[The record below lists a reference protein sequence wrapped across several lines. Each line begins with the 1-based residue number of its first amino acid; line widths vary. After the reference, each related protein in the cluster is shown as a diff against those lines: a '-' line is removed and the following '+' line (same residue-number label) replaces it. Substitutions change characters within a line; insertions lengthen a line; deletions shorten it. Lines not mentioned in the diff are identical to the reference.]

1 MSAGLLYRP
10 GAAPIPAELL
20 QGFGTLIETWFGL
33 SQPNRNR
40 VTLERRFLAAARACG
55 LGEDPALFLEELRK
69 AEPGSRAF
77 EAAANLVPNRETSF
91 FRDVGQLHGFV
102 DQLLTTS
109 LQETSG
115 PIRILS
121 AGCATGE
128 EAYSLAMLCFE
139 NLHRFYCRQVAIH
152 GVDVSHE
159 AIQRAR
165 AGSYG
170 ASALAKAGRGPEG
183 WQERYF
189 RQEGDAYQVKSFLRA
204 AVTFQQANLVDPAS
218 LAGMGGYDAIVC
230 RNVLIYFDRTTL
242 EATVDRLLGLLR
254 PGGVLLLGHAESG
267 FVSHLDHLRRRHD
280 DQVWFERRD
289 D

>member
-1 MSAGLLYRP
+1 MTTGQLYRP
-10 GAAPIPAELL
+10 GATPVPAELL
-20 QGFGTLIETWFGL
+20 HGFGTLIESWFGL

-55 LGEDPALFLEELRK
+55 MGEDPAGFLEELRK
-69 AEPGSRAF
+69 AEPGSEVF

-91 FRDVGQLHGFV
+91 FRDVGQLHGFI
-102 DQLLTTS
+102 DQLLDTS

-121 AGCATGE
+121 AGCANGE

-165 AGSYG
+165 AGAYG
-170 ASALAKAGRGPEG
+170 AAAFAKAGRGPEG
-183 WQERYF
+183 WRDRYF
-189 RQEGDAYQVKSFLRA
+189 RKEADGYQAKSFLRA
-204 AVTFQQANLVDPAS
+204 ALTFQQANLVDPAS
-218 LAGMGGYDAIVC
+218 LVGMGGYDAIVC
-230 RNVLIYFDRTTL
+230 RNVLIYFDRATL
-242 EATVDRLLGLLR
+242 EATVDRLLALLR
-254 PGGVLLLGHAESG
+254 LGGILLLGHAESG
-267 FVSHLDHLRRRHD
+267 FVSHVDHLRRRHD
-280 DQVWFERRD
+280 DHVWFERRD